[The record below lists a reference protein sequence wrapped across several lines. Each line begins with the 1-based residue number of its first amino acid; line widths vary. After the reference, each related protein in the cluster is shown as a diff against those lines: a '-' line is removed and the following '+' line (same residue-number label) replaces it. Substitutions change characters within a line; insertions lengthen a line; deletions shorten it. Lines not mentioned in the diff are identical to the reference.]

1 MSDLTPKQQ
10 SFVEEYLIE
19 MNGAKAAV
27 RAGFSKRT
35 AAVQASQ
42 LLAKPEIQ
50 AAIEAAKIERSER
63 TKIDADWV
71 LTRLAAEAQAD
82 LADLYDEHN
91 NLLPPEEWPLI
102 WRQGLVAGVDI
113 EAITVGGVEV
123 GTVKKVRFS
132 DRIRRLEMIGKH
144 VRVNAFQDVIQHK
157 GLDSLA
163 DRLERA
169 QARANVIE
177 TVAGSRFRLLR
188 FCRAV

>member
-10 SFVEEYLIE
+10 SFVEEYLID

-42 LLAKPEIQ
+42 LLAKPENQ

-71 LTRLAAEAQAD
+71 LTRLAAEAEAD

-144 VRVNAFQDVIQHK
+144 VRVNAFQDVVQHK
-157 GLDSLA
+157 GLDGLA
-163 DRLERA
+163 DRLERG
-169 QARANVIE
+169 
-177 TVAGSRFRLLR
+177 TGSRE
-188 FCRAV
+188 CH